1 MTILPV
7 GDAFLLAGGL
17 VFFLIF
23 VYLLFFAKKIEER
36 CCNFWRLTIKYCS
49 SNCGRC

>member
-23 VYLLFFAKKIEER
+23 VYLLFFAKKKR
-36 CCNFWRLTIKYCS
+36 GKVLQFLTIDYKILFIKL
-49 SNCGRC
+49 RAV